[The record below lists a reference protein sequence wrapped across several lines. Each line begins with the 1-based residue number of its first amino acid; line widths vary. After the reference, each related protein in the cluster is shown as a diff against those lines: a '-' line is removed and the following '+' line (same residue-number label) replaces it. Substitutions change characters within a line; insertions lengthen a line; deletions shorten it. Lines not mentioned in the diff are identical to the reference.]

1 MAKAP
6 KDPPPEQAPL
16 VPSAAALSG
25 DGAGAPQVPAA
36 APAPPSAPPAVVDA
50 PPPPGPGSWR
60 WDPVA
65 RLYVRLTK
73 ET

>member
-1 MAKAP
+1 MPKPAP
-6 KDPPPEQAPL
+6 TVADPGLPPEP
-16 VPSAAALSG
+16 VSP
-25 DGAGAPQVPAA
+25 
-36 APAPPSAPPAVVDA
+36 APALAQQADT

-65 RLYVRLTK
+65 RLHVRLTK